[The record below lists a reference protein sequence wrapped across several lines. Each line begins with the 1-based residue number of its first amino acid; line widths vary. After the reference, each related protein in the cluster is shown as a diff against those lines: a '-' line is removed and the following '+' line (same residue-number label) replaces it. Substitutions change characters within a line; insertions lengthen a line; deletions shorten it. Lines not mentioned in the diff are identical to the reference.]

1 MIDAFKLDGKK
12 FEENNL
18 AKLTPED
25 KAEII
30 SHMNA
35 DHADAVLAYVHY
47 FAGQREFSEATL
59 VGIHEEYMTIESNCS
74 DSSLALPHVTHLDV
88 AFSKPISNLK
98 EAEKMMVSMFFEA
111 KNALASQD

>member
-1 MIDAFKLDGKK
+1 MA
-12 FEENNL
+12 NL
-18 AKLTPED
+18 SPED

-35 DHADAVLAYVHY
+35 DHPDAVLAYVHY

-59 VGIHEEYMTIESNCS
+59 VGINEEYMTIESHYN
-74 DSSLALPHVTHLDV
+74 DSSSVLPHVTHFDV

-98 EAEKMMVSMFFEA
+98 EAEKMMVTMFFEA

>member
-1 MIDAFKLDGKK
+1 LIDAFKIDVKE

-35 DHADAVLAYVHY
+35 DHPDAVLAYVHY
-47 FAGQREFSEATL
+47 FADQREFSEATL
-59 VGIHEEYMTIESNCS
+59 VGIHEEYMTIESHWS

-98 EAEKMMVSMFFEA
+98 EAEKMMVAMFFEA